1 MKMNECHDAYHGS
14 RNKLVKSI
22 TCEHGAV
29 TQEILVESLGSELGG
44 STQISLGIA

>member
-1 MKMNECHDAYHGS
+1 MTLAQVYE
-14 RNKLVKSI
+14 SI
-22 TCEHGAV
+22 KGILDEHGAV